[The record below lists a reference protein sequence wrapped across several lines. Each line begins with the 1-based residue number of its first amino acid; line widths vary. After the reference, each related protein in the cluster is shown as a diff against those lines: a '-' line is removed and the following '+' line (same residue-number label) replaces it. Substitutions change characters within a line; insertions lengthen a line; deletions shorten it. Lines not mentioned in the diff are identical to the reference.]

1 MEEQVCTIEQ
11 MEKLK
16 ELGINIS
23 KASMHFLYMPTA
35 ESIMR
40 GVYEVDKEP
49 SVFVSQKGMNHEYPT
64 FTVQD
69 ILELLPYTFDDYY
82 LKIYRGVD
90 IYYFMYEDMI
100 CGVDIIEKGNN
111 LIQAAYN
118 MLVYIAEN
126 KLLNN

>member
-49 SVFVSQKGMNHEYPT
+49 SVFVSRKGMNHEHPT

-82 LKIYRGVD
+82 LKIYRS
-90 IYYFMYEDMI
+90 INMYYFIYESINKEDEVI
-100 CGVDIIEKGNN
+100 QKGDTPI
-111 LIQAAYN
+111 LAAYN

-126 KLLNN
+126 EWLNN

>member
-16 ELGINIS
+16 ELGIDIS

-49 SVFVSQKGMNHEYPT
+49 SVFVSQKGMNHEHPT

-69 ILELLPYTFDDYY
+69 ILELLPYTFDGYY
-82 LKIYRGVD
+82 LKIYRG
-90 IYYFMYEDMI
+90 INMYYFIYESINKEDDVI
-100 CGVDIIEKGNN
+100 QKGDTP
-111 LIQAAYN
+111 ISAAYN

-126 KLLNN
+126 EWLNN